1 MSIRGLRTAMLGVGA
16 VVLPVLL
23 AVVSYLLTAGSL
35 GASSGRLPEERPSV
49 ATPHSPHVGSTFGP
63 TTRITASPAAG
74 NGSSSEGPPASQES
88 GGTGSGGVPS
98 SPSES
103 GRPED
108 DHPEDEDG
116 GDD

>member
-23 AVVSYLLTAGSL
+23 AV
-35 GASSGRLPEERPSV
+35 ERPSV